1 MDEPSVDDPL
11 AKEVNVTDMTGEG
24 FDPKAAGDT
33 TEVTGSKCEVVWE
46 ASEGNSNLR
55 PDAEGKGLMEGKEP
69 MDVSEG
75 VLNETCEERFSLTS
89 RDPQKLEKFDSSM
102 WEVWDDTV
110 KNNTVVKIPRP

>member
-1 MDEPSVDDPL
+1 MDEPSIDDPL
-11 AKEVNVTDMTGEG
+11 ANQVNRTFMTLED

-102 WEVWDDTV
+102 WDDTV